1 MQTVTLRLR
10 DRWQSATLMDA
21 GWLLL
26 GALLFWGSKGAGK
39 LIAGVPGHAGAFW
52 IPPLFLAQGRVHR
65 PGAATVTALLG
76 AVCWGFPSGGGVG
89 TLAPYVAAGLVLDA
103 LAGQGDRLRWLPV
116 ALLAGALCHLAKF
129 VFHNVPAALLGLSPH
144 FLTLGLLPVAG
155 LHLLFG
161 VIGGLG
167 GWLLLRMPRS
177 MERAGGAPSRRT

>member
-10 DRWQSATLMDA
+10 ERWQSATLMDA
-21 GWLLL
+21 GWLLFC
-26 GALLFWGSKGAGK
+26 AFLFWGSKGAGK
-39 LIAGVPGHAGAFW
+39 LIEGVPGHAGAFW
-52 IPPLFLAQGRVHR
+52 IPTLFLAHRLVRR
-65 PGAATVTALLG
+65 PGAATLTAFLG
-76 AVCWGFPSGGGVG
+76 AACWSFPSGGGVG
-89 TLAPYVAAGLVLDA
+89 TMAPYLAAGLVLDA
-103 LAGQGDRLRWLPV
+103 LAGQGDRLRRLPV

-167 GWLLLRMPRS
+167 GWLLLRMNQSMKRS
-177 MERAGGAPSRRT
+177 GRAPSHRI